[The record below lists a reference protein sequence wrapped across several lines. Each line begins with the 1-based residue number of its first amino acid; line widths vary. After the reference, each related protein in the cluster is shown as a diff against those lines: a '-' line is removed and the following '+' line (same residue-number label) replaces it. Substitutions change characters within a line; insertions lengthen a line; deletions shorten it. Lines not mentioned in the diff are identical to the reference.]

1 MHLAPIMWDIHVQC
15 NLWWENNYVF
25 FSTLFHNM
33 LDTIVNDYYKQSLN
47 VFFWSICFPQ
57 LKNNHCIA
65 CAQTIVV
72 LLFVCLLLSLCLNF
86 PKSTTL
92 ITLPNALM
100 LIRNVQDLYIMLID
114 ELAQDVW
121 L

>member
-1 MHLAPIMWDIHVQC
+1 VHLAPIMWDIHVQC
-15 NLWWENNYVF
+15 NLWWKNKYIL
-25 FSTLFHNM
+25 FSTLFQRM
-33 LDTIVNDYYKQSLN
+33 LDIVVNDYYKQNLN
-47 VFFWSICFPQ
+47 AFF
-57 LKNNHCIA
+57 LKHLFSTIEKNILCA

-72 LLFVCLLLSLCLNF
+72 LLFVCLLLSLCLHF

-100 LIRNVQDLYIMLID
+100 LIRNVQD
-114 ELAQDVW
+114 VW